1 MDTSIRSLLVAAEK
15 TVGQE
20 KNPALQQAYSL
31 LRNVAESKPS
41 VDSPEAFSPDL
52 YVQCAEIAFQN
63 GLVEMTRECL
73 KMYFMKPPPGNQF
86 LCRAYLVQSQLL
98 APSGTNPDQLEKAV
112 IYLLKA
118 ISFAKEN
125 PRYHFLVYN
134 ASVIYWQFSRPFLKP
149 NFKQYLA
156 RSLHAVVKALD
167 DIDDKDYE
175 WRAQLMIALIEC
187 QLDAGR
193 KSEASSIAAASTSF
207 IKNNVP
213 QLFKQVF
220 GLIIRNQLIDTTKLH
235 KDIKSS
241 PELGIYYQICKLK
254 VSLENNEPREYHE
267 EIARLLNTMGV
278 ARTDSRKKKGMASA
292 GSGTEPDSSLGSLS
306 REVSEMSL
314 PDSAKGRMGKLK
326 NSDLRR
332 ALISERTSESLK
344 SPSSTR
350 DVNSP
355 RNSRTPSR
363 SPTKGTGRRTPTPLS
378 TKKISQD
385 SEEMPYLL
393 LELGRL
399 SLELDFPDLAHDC
412 AAHMATCNIKEQGF
426 FLQLEFLQCDI
437 TVKQLAGKQES
448 LHKQV
453 VDTRLQAMKRCSEAI
468 TNAVRLADP
477 NVIQAGCV
485 TQWNLCLP
493 LLQPNLRHHVRRP
506 LTQVA
511 EALEDIQS
519 LLVELRCQV
528 HTELARCEEDEE
540 QIQVAMTHI
549 RKALSLDDGRVYT
562 ERLEVMLHRL
572 ELRSSLYNTPER
584 PEDIAGMIIEQ
595 ARKANSGTM
604 RMKRSLLVKAGEA
617 LAPDAF
623 ALVLDSES
631 STKDVSGGKAPMT
644 QIKKLANKAR
654 QFTKCVRKAAGH
666 LSRLGSENDR
676 ERAALWG
683 DLAKTARK
691 QEVWDVCRVAARFCL
706 LYDDSRWKIEVV
718 EKIDT
723 PKPERTRTQDLSAE
737 GTQSSLDKRGP
748 DGTGGDGSRPSSPG
762 PQTTLYDRDL
772 LRMLAEVNFIQG
784 EAMVHLLRT
793 EGVQLNDQPIPPVD
807 RSKHPKGYI
816 AKKPEEDPDWI
827 EYCDWIKSLSES
839 TTGSFLRGLAL
850 GVELTE
856 AWLVCCSATYIWNYN
871 NHVLTQ
877 LRHREVMETLTTVFD
892 GLKKVGHANETSSL
906 VNICNALAYALM
918 KPWFPTPSKDP
929 TPPATPGLESPTL
942 KKGKDKAQ
950 KSKTNTATVAISQ
963 DAMPDL
969 KKAIEVLEYVLEV
982 TGGGNQKDVVP
993 ILVRMPILQTWVAA
1007 KQLAQQ
1013 QISKNLGVEEE
1024 PFTEGQKPMSR
1035 SIVAVEM
1042 LKLNKNGIME
1052 FKEAPPIA
1060 EVATMVEECR
1070 WSEKFVEL
1078 QLWTQL
1084 TFLAYDQHMHNLVL
1098 RCSAKALRFAA
1109 SGTQPKTRKIDGH
1122 MQMVENEMLSFSSGL
1137 LGQSLVDNMGG
1148 KNAIRREAL
1157 SAFLNSAR
1165 FAMKADN
1172 YELVMTAARHY
1183 WNACCPLVSQPIER
1197 ELLREPVRIILQCI
1211 TETADSK
1218 KKEEKTENED
1228 GQSVEAEIGE
1238 TKSDSGRSAG
1248 GIGAVEDDLTLR
1260 AALYGVLFQSYADK
1274 GQWEAGLL
1282 AMDQA
1287 ITDMPRTK
1295 HRLLIFKHRVMTKAR
1310 LGRSVAMDIQKF
1322 KHELRKLEPVRSRR
1336 RKDESEDYVAHMW
1349 RRVALMS
1356 KETSEQLLSYQNAIE
1371 ALSSESTTW
1380 LKVDLLQEF
1389 AQWLCVRDF
1398 PVEDAVDQL
1407 QWAIDIMIN
1416 MQAEIDA
1423 KKQEA
1428 AEEEL
1433 RAAAEAAEAKKA
1445 SKGGVKGKKGAPPP
1459 KVKPPSPKKVE
1470 RVEEKKKEEGDMKEE
1485 DIIPVTREAVIGVE
1499 PANPQLKVEEITDL
1513 RILDGLVRS
1522 HVLMAEI
1529 VGRSSPIYSD
1539 CLIMAYTYIM
1549 RIWQVTVAVSGPT
1562 MKEILKN
1569 PPPPPQESGKGSAK
1583 KKPDKGAEKA
1593 PPVKEKPK
1601 RKGPLDVLPHN
1612 LDEWAVYDV
1621 PDEVLEAF
1629 KHDMMVETGINAKT
1643 FVKPMLTLHYMD
1655 SLISQLRLIG
1665 YTHMTLPILA
1675 LQDVLSR
1682 NLLRND
1688 SLRFLVHAR
1697 ATEVCLELNLMQGYA
1712 FHQKACGPIALNE
1725 LDLAKSRDEIALW
1738 REKQSQVA
1746 KEEARVREQ
1755 MAQLAAQDK
1764 QSTRASYVSRRTD
1777 QTTDDSS
1784 TPIDSHLGKVL
1795 GAVQFQDIWTE
1806 TADVLMRQ
1814 GHYQTAREFLWEAHD
1829 VGVSL
1834 SDAPLQA
1841 RALFLLGKLSL
1852 EEAQHGQAI
1861 NFCIRAQALHH
1872 GDETYWYETTMLM
1885 VDAALQ
1891 DYESRKRQGVARGI
1905 LVHALNQFMRI
1916 KDERPNRTGV
1926 LGYITA
1932 MLAAKLAGVQW
1943 GIILEDHPDI
1953 NNPSIMKMVH
1963 EICEKYDECIG
1974 SLVRLGYRQE
1984 ALPLM
1989 REHAAILTRM
1999 ARDSLEPE
2007 IRHTY
2012 YLQAAIVL
2020 RDAVSAADQVL
2031 QDVQTLTSLQETR
2044 GMSLPVQR
2052 EAGDIKIA
2060 CGELLLEIFRV
2071 HARETSALQLE
2082 DQRKGSVLKM
2092 VEDFIRAT
2100 PDYTHMER
2108 EWVDTVKVVLEEAV
2122 SRFLDAHSTA
2132 GAGVPRLRCRALC
2145 GLGQCLRALSLHTSP
2160 DPPTH
2165 WLVNDVELAKLSSI
2179 AEENEGGEEEE
2190 LDPHSRQFLK
2200 YAQQIRNIKASN
2212 KVSHKYLVQA
2222 TESLLQTLVLALNK
2236 KYTDL
2241 AGVATLEL
2249 VECFGQYDPA
2259 IASQFLALHQSCVTS
2274 TRLVDLLSSAQLD
2287 PTQSR
2292 LAALLRQ
2299 RANFLSREISSNS
2312 LASEAYQS
2320 VQAALENDWQA
2331 WKKQEVS
2338 TTHMDLLKDL
2348 PSNFNFLV
2356 LQHSPDKSFLYGALM
2371 EKSKSSVGGGDKKPA
2386 GKQTAP
2392 VSSAYSPAQSRAKVF
2407 GMETT
2412 RDVLEALQEKCKNH
2426 RHNVQQLL
2434 VKQESRRSQVAL
2446 RDKMLANLD
2455 DSLQG
2460 QKPKGVI
2467 EEGEREERQ
2476 LQDEFRDLVAS
2487 LESYLKP
2494 ITQQLEGVLVPPI
2507 GSPSTS
2513 TTEKPGREPKEP
2525 PPPPQEYVIILAD
2538 SDLLQLPL
2546 EALRVFQADPIVS
2559 LSRDFSLQMFHHRY
2573 FQDQPPSEGGQAVSN
2588 KKGEPP
2594 KSAPKSAGKGGHA
2607 HPTEDAAAAAKKAK
2621 AKTGDN
2627 PLSRIPGM
2635 RDASKKMAK
2644 IVPLNRP
2651 INAWCIPVDT
2661 MNFRFIV
2668 DPHLDC
2674 AETEENKPIEVFN
2687 KVLETYEQQFTPRW
2701 LGVMGNEHA
2710 PSVGEWEVYLVEN
2723 SAFIFYGMESFLSY
2737 ISPAKLSALNIP
2749 DCMIVCSLDM
2759 AQTTNSF
2766 ARQSKTDVLKSA
2778 KMLALEKPVET
2789 AMLTSLA
2796 GIKCYLGNQW
2806 HCTLAEN
2813 ASKLNTSM
2821 KDLLEGGL
2829 STGESVRLMCVPNRR
2844 KVPEAEESADE
2855 TKNTSPQPNTDDSA
2869 TEGSAAESSILSE
2882 KNASIDQHETEPHRS
2897 WFNLVCYG
2905 LPNLVVTQT

>member
-355 RNSRTPSR
+355 RNSRTPSKQKTGRESDRR

-485 TQWNLCLP
+485 T
-493 LLQPNLRHHVRRP
+493 H
-506 LTQVA
+506 
-511 EALEDIQS
+511 

-540 QIQVAMTHI
+540 QIQ
-549 RKALSLDDGRVYT
+549 ALSLDDGRVYT

-654 QFTKCVRKAAGH
+654 QFTK
-666 LSRLGSENDR
+666 
-676 ERAALWG
+676 AALWG

-807 RSKHPKGYI
+807 RSKHPKG
-816 AKKPEEDPDWI
+816 
-827 EYCDWIKSLSES
+827 
-839 TTGSFLRGLAL
+839 SFLRGLAL

-877 LRHREVMETLTTVFD
+877 LRHREVMETLTTV
-892 GLKKVGHANETSSL
+892 ETSSL

-1024 PFTEGQKPMSR
+1024 
-1035 SIVAVEM
+1035 
-1042 LKLNKNGIME
+1042 
-1052 FKEAPPIA
+1052 
-1060 EVATMVEECR
+1060 
-1070 WSEKFVEL
+1070 
-1078 QLWTQL
+1078 LWTQL

-1109 SGTQPKTRKIDGH
+1109 SGTQPKTRKIDG
-1122 MQMVENEMLSFSSGL
+1122 GL

-1322 KHELRKLEPVRSRR
+1322 K
-1336 RKDESEDYVAHMW
+1336 DESEDYVAHMW

-1423 KKQEA
+1423 KKQE
-1428 AEEEL
+1428 EL

-1445 SKGGVKGKKGAPPP
+1445 SK
-1459 KVKPPSPKKVE
+1459 
-1470 RVEEKKKEEGDMKEE
+1470 
-1485 DIIPVTREAVIGVE
+1485 GVE

-1621 PDEVLEAF
+1621 PDE
-1629 KHDMMVETGINAKT
+1629 
-1643 FVKPMLTLHYMD
+1643 
-1655 SLISQLRLIG
+1655 
-1665 YTHMTLPILA
+1665 
-1675 LQDVLSR
+1675 
-1682 NLLRND
+1682 
-1688 SLRFLVHAR
+1688 
-1697 ATEVCLELNLMQGYA
+1697 GYA

-1814 GHYQTAREFLWEAHD
+1814 
-1829 VGVSL
+1829 
-1834 SDAPLQA
+1834 
-1841 RALFLLGKLSL
+1841 
-1852 EEAQHGQAI
+1852 EAQHGQAI

-1963 EICEKYDECIG
+1963 EICE
-1974 SLVRLGYRQE
+1974 
-1984 ALPLM
+1984 
-1989 REHAAILTRM
+1989 
-1999 ARDSLEPE
+1999 
-2007 IRHTY
+2007 
-2012 YLQAAIVL
+2012 AAIVL

-2031 QDVQTLTSLQETR
+2031 QDVQTLTSLQ
-2044 GMSLPVQR
+2044 

-2165 WLVNDVELAKLSSI
+2165 WLVNDV
-2179 AEENEGGEEEE
+2179 
-2190 LDPHSRQFLK
+2190 
-2200 YAQQIRNIKASN
+2200 
-2212 KVSHKYLVQA
+2212 
-2222 TESLLQTLVLALNK
+2222 
-2236 KYTDL
+2236 DL

-2320 VQAALENDWQA
+2320 VQAALENDW
-2331 WKKQEVS
+2331 
-2338 TTHMDLLKDL
+2338 
-2348 PSNFNFLV
+2348 
-2356 LQHSPDKSFLYGALM
+2356 
-2371 EKSKSSVGGGDKKPA
+2371 
-2386 GKQTAP
+2386 
-2392 VSSAYSPAQSRAKVF
+2392 QSRAKVF

-2644 IVPLNRP
+2644 ISV
-2651 INAWCIPVDT
+2651 
-2661 MNFRFIV
+2661 IV

-2796 GIKCYLGNQW
+2796 GIKCYL
-2806 HCTLAEN
+2806 
-2813 ASKLNTSM
+2813 
-2821 KDLLEGGL
+2821 
-2829 STGESVRLMCVPNRR
+2829 ESVRLMCVPNRR